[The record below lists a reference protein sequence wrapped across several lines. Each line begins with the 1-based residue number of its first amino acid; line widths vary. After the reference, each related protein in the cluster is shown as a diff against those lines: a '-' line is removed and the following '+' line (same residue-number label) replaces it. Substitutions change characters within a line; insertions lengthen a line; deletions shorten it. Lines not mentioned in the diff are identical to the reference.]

1 MKKSFKKLGF
11 VSLAASSVLL
21 GSMNATDLETYAALQ
36 KPSHVF
42 GNYAK
47 KDSGETHHTTTSTL
61 APKDSNPS
69 TPQQEQQQAKST
81 ATSDSQE
88 AKTLETTAN
97 TDQTTATTDK
107 AYTTST
113 DSSVKSV
120 AENVESDN
128 TTVQG
133 DEKTLEKAVDQVQ
146 ADATSKDF
154 NETTFTT
161 DQKAEQA
168 AEQNLQKAENKL
180 KTDEGALD
188 SALQQQQAKS
198 TATSDSQEA
207 KTLETT
213 ANTDQTTATTDKA
226 YTTSTDSSV
235 KSVAENVESDN
246 TTVQGDEKTLEKA
259 VDQVQADATSKD
271 FNETTFTTD
280 QKAEQAAEQNLQKA
294 ENKLKTDEGALDS
307 ALQQQQAKNTLIKDT
322 ATVKGFN
329 SVSVSAMDTTLSG
342 VKTMYQQ
349 TETISTLLS
358 GNSGLG
364 SVISNAQGLSSA
376 FSALESAQN
385 TLKGYLDSS
394 SATIG
399 QLTNGSNAV
408 VGALDQAIAQV
419 DTALADLAANVADTP
434 KTQAATLVTADNSTT
449 NSTTTDAINFLSAL
463 KNNLTAQKDAFMN
476 VHKNIQTAVAQA
488 QATYKPSVM
497 NTNNYGQM
505 YGVDAMAGYKWF
517 FGKTKRFGFRTY
529 GYYSYN
535 HANLSFVGSQLG
547 IMEGASQVNNF
558 TYGVG
563 FDALYN
569 FYESKEGYN
578 TAGLFMGFGLG
589 GDSFIV
595 QGESYL
601 KSQMNICNNTAGCSA
616 SMNTSYFQMPVEFGF
631 RSNFSKHSGIE
642 VGFKLPLF
650 TNQFYKERSVD
661 ESVDVFYKRNFS
673 IYFNYMINF

>member
-11 VSLAASSVLL
+11 VSLAASGVLL
-21 GSMNATDLETYAALQ
+21 GSMNATDLETYATLQ

-42 GNYAK
+42 GNYAEK
-47 KDSGETHHTTTSTL
+47 DKDSKLTS
-61 APKDSNPS
+61 DSP
-69 TPQQEQQQAKST
+69 TQQQAQTQAQNT
-81 ATSDSQE
+81 ATNDSQE
-88 AKTLETTAN
+88 ATTLENTAS
-97 TDQTTATTDK
+97 TDNTTATTDET
-107 AYTTST
+107 YTKST
-113 DSSVKSV
+113 DTTV
-120 AENVESDN
+120 AGAAQKVETDN
-128 TTVQG
+128 TAVQSA
-133 DEKTLEKAVDQVQ
+133 EQTLKTDVAKVQ
-146 ADATSKDF
+146 ADASAKDF
-154 NETTFTT
+154 DETTFQA
-161 DQKAEQA
+161 DQA
-168 AEQNLQKAENKL
+168 AEQTAETNLQKAENQLTK
-180 KTDEGALD
+180 D
-188 SALQQQQAKS
+188 QN
-198 TATSDSQEA
+198 
-207 KTLETT
+207 TLET
-213 ANTDQTTATTDKA
+213 ALKDQTPSTPTTPPTKEEPKHTASSGTPPAPESPPAKKDE
-226 YTTSTDSSV
+226 TSGTPSASGSSV
-235 KSVAENVESDN
+235 ASQL
-246 TTVQGDEKTLEKA
+246 T
-259 VDQVQADATSKD
+259 
-271 FNETTFTTD
+271 
-280 QKAEQAAEQNLQKA
+280 
-294 ENKLKTDEGALDS
+294 
-307 ALQQQQAKNTLIKDT
+307 KDT
-322 ATVKGFN
+322 TMVNNLK
-329 SVSVSAMDTTLSG
+329 SVSVSAMNTTLSG
-342 VKTMYQQ
+342 VETMSQQ
-349 TETISTLLS
+349 TATIGNLLNSSTDLS
-358 GNSGLG
+358 
-364 SVISNAQGLSSA
+364 SVIPNAQELNSA

-408 VGALDQAIAQV
+408 VGALDKAINQV
-419 DTALADLAANVADTP
+419 DMALADLSAADTQ
-434 KTQAATLVTADNSTT
+434 KTQAVTLATTGSSTT
-449 NSTTTDAINFLSAL
+449 NSTTTDAINFLNAL
-463 KNNLTAQKDAFMN
+463 KTNLMAQKDAFMN

-488 QATYKPSVM
+488 QATYTPSVI

-517 FGKTKRFGFRTY
+517 FGKTKRFGFRSY

-578 TAGLFMGFGLG
+578 TAGLFVGFGLG

-601 KSQMNICNNTAGCSA
+601 KSQMHICNNTAGCSA

-650 TNQFYKERSVD
+650 TNQFYKERGVD
-661 ESVDVFYKRNFS
+661 GSVDVFYKRNFS

>member
-11 VSLAASSVLL
+11 VSLAASGVLL
-21 GSMNATDLETYAALQ
+21 GGMNATDLETYAALQ

-47 KDSGETHHTTTSTL
+47 KDSSG
-61 APKDSNPS
+61 KDNQSASDSP
-69 TPQQEQQQAKST
+69 TQQQDQTQAQNT
-81 ATSDSQE
+81 AQSDSQE
-88 AKTLETTAN
+88 ATTLENTAA
-97 TDQTTATTDK
+97 TDNQTATTDET
-107 AYTTST
+107 YTKST
-113 DSSVKSV
+113 DTTV
-120 AENVESDN
+120 AGAAKQVETDN
-128 TTVQG
+128 TAAQN
-133 DEKTLEKAVDQVQ
+133 DEKTLKTDVAKVQ
-146 ADATSKDF
+146 ADASAKNFD
-154 NETTFTT
+154 ETTFTK
-161 DQKAEQA
+161 DQA
-168 AEQNLQKAENKL
+168 AEQTAETNLQKAEEQLTKDQN
-180 KTDEGALD
+180 
-188 SALQQQQAKS
+188 
-198 TATSDSQEA
+198 
-207 KTLETT
+207 TLET
-213 ANTDQTTATTDKA
+213 ALKDQTPSTPTTPPTKEEPKHTASSGGTPSSSGTPAPETPPTKKDETTGG
-226 YTTSTDSSV
+226 TSGSSV
-235 KSVAENVESDN
+235 ASQL
-246 TTVQGDEKTLEKA
+246 T
-259 VDQVQADATSKD
+259 
-271 FNETTFTTD
+271 
-280 QKAEQAAEQNLQKA
+280 
-294 ENKLKTDEGALDS
+294 
-307 ALQQQQAKNTLIKDT
+307 KDT
-322 ATVKGFN
+322 TMVNNFK
-329 SVSVSAMDTTLSG
+329 SVSVSGMNTTLSG
-342 VKTMYQQ
+342 VETMSQQ
-349 TETISTLLS
+349 TATISTLLS
-358 GNSGLG
+358 GNPNLG
-364 SVISNAQGLSSA
+364 SVIPNAQGLNSA

-408 VGALDQAIAQV
+408 VGALDKAINQV
-419 DTALADLAANVADTP
+419 DMALADLSAADTQ
-434 KTQAATLVTADNSTT
+434 KTQAVALAAASDSAT
-449 NSTTTDAINFLSAL
+449 TTTDAINFLNAL
-463 KNNLTAQKDAFMN
+463 KTNLMAQKDAFMS

-488 QATYKPSVM
+488 QATYTPSVI

-517 FGKTKRFGFRTY
+517 FGKTKRFGFRSY

-578 TAGLFMGFGLG
+578 TAGLFLGFGLG

-601 KSQMNICNNTAGCSA
+601 KSQMQICNNTAGCSA

-650 TNQFYKERSVD
+650 TNQFYKERGVD
-661 ESVDVFYKRNFS
+661 GSVDVFYKRNFS

>member
-11 VSLAASSVLL
+11 FSLATSSVLL

-36 KPSHVF
+36 KSSHVF
-42 GNYAK
+42 GNYAEK
-47 KDSGETHHTTTSTL
+47 DKDSKL
-61 APKDSNPS
+61 
-69 TPQQEQQQAKST
+69 
-81 ATSDSQE
+81 TSDSPTQQQPQTQAQNTASSDSKE
-88 AKTLETTAN
+88 ATTLENTAS
-97 TDQTTATTDK
+97 TDNTTATTDE

-113 DSSVKSV
+113 DTTV
-120 AENVESDN
+120 ADAAKQVETDN
-128 TTVQG
+128 TAVQN
-133 DEKTLEKAVDQVQ
+133 DEKTLKTDVAKVQ
-146 ADATSKDF
+146 ADASTKDF
-154 NETTFTT
+154 DETTFKA
-161 DQKAEQA
+161 DQQAEQT
-168 AEQNLQKAENKL
+168 AETNLQKAEEQLTN
-180 KTDEGALD
+180 DQNAL
-188 SALQQQQAKS
+188 
-198 TATSDSQEA
+198 
-207 KTLETT
+207 
-213 ANTDQTTATTDKA
+213 NTDLQDQTKTPTPPAKKDE
-226 YTTSTDSSV
+226 TSGTPSASGSSV
-235 KSVAENVESDN
+235 ASQL
-246 TTVQGDEKTLEKA
+246 T
-259 VDQVQADATSKD
+259 
-271 FNETTFTTD
+271 
-280 QKAEQAAEQNLQKA
+280 
-294 ENKLKTDEGALDS
+294 
-307 ALQQQQAKNTLIKDT
+307 KDT
-322 ATVKGFN
+322 TMVNNLK
-329 SVSVSAMDTTLSG
+329 SVSVSAMNTTLSG
-342 VKTMYQQ
+342 VTQLSQQ
-349 TETISTLLS
+349 TATISNLLS
-358 GNSGLG
+358 GSPNLG

-408 VGALDQAIAQV
+408 VGALNKAINQV
-419 DTALADLAANVADTP
+419 DMALADLATADTQ
-434 KTQAATLVTADNSTT
+434 KTQAVALAAASDSAT
-449 NSTTTDAINFLSAL
+449 TTTDAINFLNAL
-463 KNNLTAQKDAFMN
+463 KANLTAQKDAFMS

-488 QATYKPSVM
+488 QATYTPSVI

-517 FGKTKRFGFRTY
+517 FGKTKRFGFRSY

-578 TAGLFMGFGLG
+578 TAGLFVGFGLG

-601 KSQMNICNNTAGCSA
+601 KSQMQICNNTAGCSA

-642 VGFKLPLF
+642 VGLKLPLF
-650 TNQFYKERSVD
+650 TNQFYKERGVD

>member
-21 GSMNATDLETYAALQ
+21 VSMNATDLQTYAALQ

-42 GNYAK
+42 GNYAEK
-47 KDSGETHHTTTSTL
+47 DKGKEKDSKKEDNKSQLSTGPIQGGGKDSGFAQGSG
-61 APKDSNPS
+61 S
-69 TPQQEQQQAKST
+69 TPTPPAKKDE
-81 ATSDSQE
+81 TSGTPS
-88 AKTLETTAN
+88 A
-97 TDQTTATTDK
+97 
-107 AYTTST
+107 SG
-113 DSSVKSV
+113 SSV
-120 AENVESDN
+120 A
-128 TTVQG
+128 
-133 DEKTLEKAVDQVQ
+133 
-146 ADATSKDF
+146 
-154 NETTFTT
+154 
-161 DQKAEQA
+161 
-168 AEQNLQKAENKL
+168 
-180 KTDEGALD
+180 
-188 SALQQQQAKS
+188 
-198 TATSDSQEA
+198 SQL
-207 KTLETT
+207 T
-213 ANTDQTTATTDKA
+213 
-226 YTTSTDSSV
+226 
-235 KSVAENVESDN
+235 
-246 TTVQGDEKTLEKA
+246 
-259 VDQVQADATSKD
+259 
-271 FNETTFTTD
+271 
-280 QKAEQAAEQNLQKA
+280 
-294 ENKLKTDEGALDS
+294 
-307 ALQQQQAKNTLIKDT
+307 KDT
-322 ATVKGFN
+322 TMVNNLK
-329 SVSVSAMDTTLSG
+329 SVSVSAMNTTLSG
-342 VKTMYQQ
+342 VTQLSQQ
-349 TETISTLLS
+349 TATISNLLS
-358 GNSGLG
+358 GSPNLG
-364 SVISNAQGLSSA
+364 SVIPNAQGLSNA

-399 QLTNGSNAV
+399 QLINGSNAV
-408 VGALDQAIAQV
+408 VGALDKAINQV
-419 DTALADLAANVADTP
+419 DMALADLSAADTQ
-434 KTQAATLVTADNSTT
+434 KTQAVTLATTGSSTT

-463 KNNLTAQKDAFMN
+463 KNNLMAQKDAFMS

-488 QATYKPSVM
+488 QATYTPSVI

-517 FGKTKRFGFRTY
+517 FGKTKRFGFRSY

-578 TAGLFMGFGLG
+578 TAGLFLGFGLG

-601 KSQMNICNNTAGCSA
+601 KSQMQICNNTAGCSA

-650 TNQFYKERSVD
+650 TNQFYKERGVD
-661 ESVDVFYKRNFS
+661 GSVDVFYKRNFS

>member
-11 VSLAASSVLL
+11 VSLAASGVLL

-42 GNYAK
+42 GNYAEK
-47 KDSGETHHTTTSTL
+47 DKDSKSTS
-61 APKDSNPS
+61 DSP
-69 TPQQEQQQAKST
+69 TQQQAQT
-81 ATSDSQE
+81 QA
-88 AKTLETTAN
+88 
-97 TDQTTATTDK
+97 QTTASNGTPTPPTKKDDTSGSGSDK
-107 AYTTST
+107 DQHTASSGTPAPLTPPAKKDETSGT
-113 DSSVKSV
+113 PSTSGSSVASQLTK
-120 AENVESDN
+120 DT
-128 TTVQG
+128 TTV
-133 DEKTLEKAVDQVQ
+133 
-146 ADATSKDF
+146 
-154 NETTFTT
+154 N
-161 DQKAEQA
+161 
-168 AEQNLQKAENKL
+168 NLK
-180 KTDEGALD
+180 
-188 SALQQQQAKS
+188 
-198 TATSDSQEA
+198 
-207 KTLETT
+207 
-213 ANTDQTTATTDKA
+213 
-226 YTTSTDSSV
+226 
-235 KSVAENVESDN
+235 
-246 TTVQGDEKTLEKA
+246 
-259 VDQVQADATSKD
+259 
-271 FNETTFTTD
+271 
-280 QKAEQAAEQNLQKA
+280 
-294 ENKLKTDEGALDS
+294 
-307 ALQQQQAKNTLIKDT
+307 
-322 ATVKGFN
+322 
-329 SVSVSAMDTTLSG
+329 SVSVSGMNTTLSG
-342 VKTMYQQ
+342 VETMSQQ
-349 TETISTLLS
+349 TATISTLLS
-358 GNSGLG
+358 GNPNLG
-364 SVISNAQGLSSA
+364 SVIPNAQGLNSA

-408 VGALDQAIAQV
+408 VGALDKAINQV
-419 DTALADLAANVADTP
+419 DMALVDLATADTQ
-434 KTQAATLVTADNSTT
+434 KTQAVVLATASDSPT
-449 NSTTTDAINFLSAL
+449 TTTDAINFLNAL
-463 KNNLTAQKDAFMN
+463 KNNLMAQKDAFMN

-488 QATYKPSVM
+488 QATYTPSVI

-517 FGKTKRFGFRTY
+517 FGKTKRFGFRSY

-578 TAGLFMGFGLG
+578 TAGLFVGFGLG

-601 KSQMNICNNTAGCSA
+601 KSQMQICNNTAGCSA

-650 TNQFYKERSVD
+650 TNQFYKERGVD
-661 ESVDVFYKRNFS
+661 GSVDVFYKRNFS

>member
-11 VSLAASSVLL
+11 FSLATSSVLL

-42 GNYAK
+42 GNYAEKERGKEEGSK
-47 KDSGETHHTTTSTL
+47 KEVPTGFTNGSGKSNSGST
-61 APKDSNPS
+61 P
-69 TPQQEQQQAKST
+69 TPQQQAQNT
-81 ATSDSQE
+81 ASSDSKE
-88 AKTLETTAN
+88 ATTLENTAS
-97 TDQTTATTDK
+97 TDNTTATTDE

-113 DSSVKSV
+113 DTTV
-120 AENVESDN
+120 ADAAKQVETDN
-128 TTVQG
+128 TAVQN
-133 DEKTLEKAVDQVQ
+133 DEKTLKTDVAKVQ
-146 ADATSKDF
+146 ADASAKDF
-154 NETTFTT
+154 DETTFKADQATEQTAETT
-161 DQKAEQA
+161 LKNDENQLTKDQ
-168 AEQNLQKAENKL
+168 
-180 KTDEGALD
+180 
-188 SALQQQQAKS
+188 S
-198 TATSDSQEA
+198 
-207 KTLETT
+207 TLETVLK
-213 ANTDQTTATTDKA
+213 DQTPSTPSTPPAKEEPKHTASSGTPAPLTPPAKKDE
-226 YTTSTDSSV
+226 TSGTPSASGSSV
-235 KSVAENVESDN
+235 VSQL
-246 TTVQGDEKTLEKA
+246 T
-259 VDQVQADATSKD
+259 
-271 FNETTFTTD
+271 
-280 QKAEQAAEQNLQKA
+280 
-294 ENKLKTDEGALDS
+294 
-307 ALQQQQAKNTLIKDT
+307 KDT
-322 ATVKGFN
+322 TMVNNLK
-329 SVSVSAMDTTLSG
+329 SVSVSAMNTTLSG
-342 VKTMYQQ
+342 VETMSQQ
-349 TETISTLLS
+349 SATIGNLLNSSTDLS
-358 GNSGLG
+358 
-364 SVISNAQGLSSA
+364 SVIPNAQGLSSA

-408 VGALDQAIAQV
+408 VGALDKAINQV
-419 DTALADLAANVADTP
+419 DMALADLSATDTQ
-434 KTQAATLVTADNSTT
+434 KTQAVTLAATDNST
-449 NSTTTDAINFLSAL
+449 TTTDAINFLSAL
-463 KNNLTAQKDAFMN
+463 KNNLTAQKDAFMS

-488 QATYKPSVM
+488 QATYMPSVI

-517 FGKTKRFGFRTY
+517 FGKTKRFGFRSY

-578 TAGLFMGFGLG
+578 TAGLFVGFGLG

-601 KSQMNICNNTAGCSA
+601 KSQMQICNNTAGCSA

-650 TNQFYKERSVD
+650 TNQFYKERGVD
-661 ESVDVFYKRNFS
+661 GSVDVFYKRNFS

>member
-11 VSLAASSVLL
+11 FSLATSSVLS

-42 GNYAK
+42 GNYVEKEKNKSQDPTGSTNGSSKDSGSAQGSKDGSGTTHTTKNETLDSSTPPTKKDDTNSSGTTHTASSGTPDSSTPPAK
-47 KDSGETHHTTTSTL
+47 KDETSGTPSASGSSVASQLVKDTTTV
-61 APKDSNPS
+61 N
-69 TPQQEQQQAKST
+69 
-81 ATSDSQE
+81 
-88 AKTLETTAN
+88 
-97 TDQTTATTDK
+97 
-107 AYTTST
+107 
-113 DSSVKSV
+113 
-120 AENVESDN
+120 
-128 TTVQG
+128 
-133 DEKTLEKAVDQVQ
+133 
-146 ADATSKDF
+146 
-154 NETTFTT
+154 
-161 DQKAEQA
+161 
-168 AEQNLQKAENKL
+168 NLK
-180 KTDEGALD
+180 
-188 SALQQQQAKS
+188 
-198 TATSDSQEA
+198 
-207 KTLETT
+207 
-213 ANTDQTTATTDKA
+213 
-226 YTTSTDSSV
+226 
-235 KSVAENVESDN
+235 
-246 TTVQGDEKTLEKA
+246 
-259 VDQVQADATSKD
+259 
-271 FNETTFTTD
+271 
-280 QKAEQAAEQNLQKA
+280 
-294 ENKLKTDEGALDS
+294 
-307 ALQQQQAKNTLIKDT
+307 
-322 ATVKGFN
+322 
-329 SVSVSAMDTTLSG
+329 SVSVSGMNTTLSG
-342 VKTMYQQ
+342 VESMSQQ
-349 TETISTLLS
+349 STTIGTLL
-358 GNSGLG
+358 NSSADLS
-364 SVISNAQGLSSA
+364 SVIPNAQGISSA

-408 VGALDQAIAQV
+408 VGALDKAINQV
-419 DTALADLAANVADTP
+419 DMALSDLATADTQ
-434 KTQAATLVTADNSTT
+434 KTQAVTLATASDSST
-449 NSTTTDAINFLSAL
+449 TTTDAINFLSVL
-463 KNNLTAQKDAFMN
+463 KTNLTAQKDAFMN

-488 QATYKPSVM
+488 QATYTPSVV

-517 FGKTKRFGFRTY
+517 FGKTKRFGFRSY

-578 TAGLFMGFGLG
+578 TAGLFLGFGLG

-601 KSQMNICNNTAGCSA
+601 KSQMQICNNTAGCSA

-650 TNQFYKERSVD
+650 TNQFYKERGVD
-661 ESVDVFYKRNFS
+661 GSVDVFYKRNFS

>member
-11 VSLAASSVLL
+11 VSLVTSIVLL

-47 KDSGETHHTTTSTL
+47 KD
-61 APKDSNPS
+61 KDSKLTSDSP
-69 TPQQEQQQAKST
+69 TQQQAQTQAQNT
-81 ATSDSQE
+81 ASSDSKE
-88 AKTLETTAN
+88 ATTLENTAS
-97 TDQTTATTDK
+97 TDNTTATTDE
-107 AYTTST
+107 AYTTSADT
-113 DSSVKSV
+113 TV
-120 AENVESDN
+120 ADAAKQVETDN
-128 TTVQG
+128 TAVQN
-133 DEKTLEKAVDQVQ
+133 DEKTLKTDVAKVQ
-146 ADATSKDF
+146 ADASTKDF
-154 NETTFTT
+154 DETTFKA
-161 DQKAEQA
+161 DQQAEQT
-168 AEQNLQKAENKL
+168 AETNLQKAEEQLTN
-180 KTDEGALD
+180 DQNAL
-188 SALQQQQAKS
+188 
-198 TATSDSQEA
+198 
-207 KTLETT
+207 
-213 ANTDQTTATTDKA
+213 NTDLQDQTKTPTPPAKKDETSGSGDKNQHTASSGGTPAPLTPPAKKDE
-226 YTTSTDSSV
+226 TSGTPSASGSSV
-235 KSVAENVESDN
+235 ASQL
-246 TTVQGDEKTLEKA
+246 T
-259 VDQVQADATSKD
+259 
-271 FNETTFTTD
+271 
-280 QKAEQAAEQNLQKA
+280 
-294 ENKLKTDEGALDS
+294 
-307 ALQQQQAKNTLIKDT
+307 KDT
-322 ATVKGFN
+322 TMVNNLK
-329 SVSVSAMDTTLSG
+329 SVSVSAMNTTLSG
-342 VKTMYQQ
+342 VTQLSQQ
-349 TETISTLLS
+349 TATISNLLS
-358 GNSGLG
+358 GNPSLG
-364 SVISNAQGLSSA
+364 SVIPNAQGLNST

-408 VGALDQAIAQV
+408 VGALDKAINQV
-419 DTALADLAANVADTP
+419 DMALADLSATDTQ
-434 KTQAATLVTADNSTT
+434 KTQAVTLATASDSPTT
-449 NSTTTDAINFLSAL
+449 MTDAINFLSAL
-463 KNNLTAQKDAFMN
+463 KNNLMAQKDAFMS

-488 QATYKPSVM
+488 QATYTPSVI

-517 FGKTKRFGFRTY
+517 FGKTKRFGFRSY

-547 IMEGASQVNNF
+547 IMEGASQVNDF

-578 TAGLFMGFGLG
+578 TAGLFVGFGLG

-601 KSQMNICNNTAGCSA
+601 KSQMHICNNTAGCSA

-642 VGFKLPLF
+642 VGLKLPLF
-650 TNQFYKERSVD
+650 TNQFYKERGVD
-661 ESVDVFYKRNFS
+661 GSVDVFYKRNFS

>member
-11 VSLAASSVLL
+11 VSLAASGVLL

-42 GNYAK
+42 GNYAEK
-47 KDSGETHHTTTSTL
+47 DKGKEKDSKKEDNKSQLSTGPIQGGGKDSGFAQGSG
-61 APKDSNPS
+61 S
-69 TPQQEQQQAKST
+69 TPTPPAKKDE
-81 ATSDSQE
+81 TSGG
-88 AKTLETTAN
+88 
-97 TDQTTATTDK
+97 
-107 AYTTST
+107 TSG
-113 DSSVKSV
+113 SSV
-120 AENVESDN
+120 A
-128 TTVQG
+128 
-133 DEKTLEKAVDQVQ
+133 
-146 ADATSKDF
+146 
-154 NETTFTT
+154 
-161 DQKAEQA
+161 
-168 AEQNLQKAENKL
+168 
-180 KTDEGALD
+180 
-188 SALQQQQAKS
+188 
-198 TATSDSQEA
+198 SQL
-207 KTLETT
+207 T
-213 ANTDQTTATTDKA
+213 
-226 YTTSTDSSV
+226 
-235 KSVAENVESDN
+235 
-246 TTVQGDEKTLEKA
+246 
-259 VDQVQADATSKD
+259 
-271 FNETTFTTD
+271 
-280 QKAEQAAEQNLQKA
+280 
-294 ENKLKTDEGALDS
+294 
-307 ALQQQQAKNTLIKDT
+307 KDT
-322 ATVKGFN
+322 TMVNNFK
-329 SVSVSAMDTTLSG
+329 SVSVSGMNTTLSG
-342 VKTMYQQ
+342 VETMSKQ
-349 TETISTLLS
+349 TATISNLLS
-358 GNSGLG
+358 GNPNLS
-364 SVISNAQGLSSA
+364 SVIPNAQGLSSA

-408 VGALDQAIAQV
+408 VGALDKAINQV
-419 DTALADLAANVADTP
+419 DMALADLSAADTQ
-434 KTQAATLVTADNSTT
+434 KTQAVTLATTGSSTT
-449 NSTTTDAINFLSAL
+449 NSTTTDAINFLNAL
-463 KNNLTAQKDAFMN
+463 KNNLMAQKDAFMN

-488 QATYKPSVM
+488 QATYTPSVV

-517 FGKTKRFGFRTY
+517 FGKTKRFGFRSY

-578 TAGLFMGFGLG
+578 TAGLFVGFGLG

-601 KSQMNICNNTAGCSA
+601 KSQMRICNNTAGCSA

-650 TNQFYKERSVD
+650 TNQFYKERGVD
-661 ESVDVFYKRNFS
+661 GSVDVFYKRNFS

>member
-11 VSLAASSVLL
+11 VSLATSSVLL

-42 GNYAK
+42 GNYAEK
-47 KDSGETHHTTTSTL
+47 DKDSKLTS
-61 APKDSNPS
+61 DSP
-69 TPQQEQQQAKST
+69 TQQQAQTQAQNT
-81 ATSDSQE
+81 ASSDSQE
-88 AKTLETTAN
+88 ATTLEN
-97 TDQTTATTDK
+97 TATTDNTTASTDE
-107 AYTTST
+107 AYT
-113 DSSVKSV
+113 KSADTTV
-120 AENVESDN
+120 AGASQKVETDN
-128 TTVQG
+128 TTVQN
-133 DEKTLEKAVDQVQ
+133 DEKTLKTDVAKVQ
-146 ADATSKDF
+146 ADASAKDF
-154 NETTFTT
+154 DETTFKA
-161 DQKAEQA
+161 DQATEQTAET
-168 AEQNLQKAENKL
+168 NLQKAENQLTK
-180 KTDEGALD
+180 DQ
-188 SALQQQQAKS
+188 S
-198 TATSDSQEA
+198 
-207 KTLETT
+207 TLETVLK
-213 ANTDQTTATTDKA
+213 DQTPSTPSTPPAKKDETSGSGDKNQHTASSGTSSSTTPPAKKDE
-226 YTTSTDSSV
+226 TSGGTSGNT
-235 KSVAENVESDN
+235 VASQL
-246 TTVQGDEKTLEKA
+246 T
-259 VDQVQADATSKD
+259 
-271 FNETTFTTD
+271 
-280 QKAEQAAEQNLQKA
+280 
-294 ENKLKTDEGALDS
+294 
-307 ALQQQQAKNTLIKDT
+307 KDT
-322 ATVKGFN
+322 TMVNNFK
-329 SVSVSAMDTTLSG
+329 SVSVSGMNTTLSG
-342 VKTMYQQ
+342 VEIMSKQ
-349 TETISTLLS
+349 TATISALLS
-358 GNSGLG
+358 GNPNLG

-376 FSALESAQN
+376 FSVLESAQN
-385 TLKGYLDSS
+385 TLKGYLNSS

-408 VGALDQAIAQV
+408 VGALDKAINQV
-419 DTALADLAANVADTP
+419 DMALADLSATDTQ
-434 KTQAATLVTADNSTT
+434 KTQAVTLATTGSSTT

-463 KNNLTAQKDAFMN
+463 KTNLMAQKDAFMN

-488 QATYKPSVM
+488 QATYTPSVI

-517 FGKTKRFGFRTY
+517 FGKTKRFGFRSY

-578 TAGLFMGFGLG
+578 TAGLFVGFGLG

-601 KSQMNICNNTAGCSA
+601 KSQMHICNNTAGCSA

-650 TNQFYKERSVD
+650 TNQFYKERGVD
-661 ESVDVFYKRNFS
+661 GSVDVFYKRNFS

>member
-11 VSLAASSVLL
+11 FSLATSSVLL

-42 GNYAK
+42 SNYAEK
-47 KDSGETHHTTTSTL
+47 DKDSKLTS
-61 APKDSNPS
+61 DSP
-69 TPQQEQQQAKST
+69 TQQQAQKAAQNT
-81 ATSDSQE
+81 AQSDSKE
-88 AKTLETTAN
+88 ATTLENTAS
-97 TDQTTATTDK
+97 TDNITATTDE
-107 AYTTST
+107 AYTTNT
-113 DSSVKSV
+113 DTTV
-120 AENVESDN
+120 ADAAKQVETDN
-128 TTVQG
+128 TAVQN
-133 DEKTLEKAVDQVQ
+133 DEKTLKTDVAKVQ
-146 ADATSKDF
+146 ADASTKDF
-154 NETTFTT
+154 DETTFKA
-161 DQKAEQA
+161 DQQAEQT
-168 AEQNLQKAENKL
+168 AETNLQKAEEQLTNDQNAL
-180 KTDEGALD
+180 NTDLQDQTKTPTPPAKKDETSGSGDKDQHTASGTGGTPSSTSGSGSD
-188 SALQQQQAKS
+188 KHTASGGTPAPETPPAKK
-198 TATSDSQEA
+198 D
-207 KTLETT
+207 ETT
-213 ANTDQTTATTDKA
+213 GTPSA
-226 YTTSTDSSV
+226 SGSSV
-235 KSVAENVESDN
+235 ASQL
-246 TTVQGDEKTLEKA
+246 T
-259 VDQVQADATSKD
+259 
-271 FNETTFTTD
+271 
-280 QKAEQAAEQNLQKA
+280 
-294 ENKLKTDEGALDS
+294 
-307 ALQQQQAKNTLIKDT
+307 KDT
-322 ATVKGFN
+322 TMVNNLK
-329 SVSVSAMDTTLSG
+329 SVSVSGMNTTLSG
-342 VKTMYQQ
+342 VETMSKQ
-349 TETISTLLS
+349 TATISNLLS
-358 GNSGLG
+358 GNPNLG
-364 SVISNAQGLSSA
+364 SVISNAQGLNSA

-385 TLKGYLDSS
+385 TLKGYLNSS

-408 VGALDQAIAQV
+408 VGALDKAINQV
-419 DTALADLAANVADTP
+419 DMALADLSAADTQ
-434 KTQAATLVTADNSTT
+434 KTQAVTLATTGSSTT
-449 NSTTTDAINFLSAL
+449 NSTTTDAINFLNAL
-463 KNNLTAQKDAFMN
+463 KSNLMAQKDAFMN

-488 QATYKPSVM
+488 QATYTPSVI

-517 FGKTKRFGFRTY
+517 FGKTKRFGFRSY

-578 TAGLFMGFGLG
+578 TAGLFLGFGLG

-601 KSQMNICNNTAGCSA
+601 KSQMQICNDTAGCSA

-650 TNQFYKERSVD
+650 TNQFYKERGVD
-661 ESVDVFYKRNFS
+661 GSVDVFYKRNFS

>member
-11 VSLAASSVLL
+11 VSLATSSVLL
-21 GSMNATDLETYAALQ
+21 GSMNATDLQTYAALQ

-42 GNYAK
+42 GNYAEK
-47 KDSGETHHTTTSTL
+47 TEKEGSKGKGKEGDQTS
-61 APKDSNPS
+61 
-69 TPQQEQQQAKST
+69 QQQQAQNT
-81 ATSDSQE
+81 ATNDSTQ
-88 AKTLETTAN
+88 AQSLEN
-97 TDQTTATTDK
+97 TATTDSTTAK
-107 AYTTST
+107 TDEAYTTST
-113 DSSVKSV
+113 DTTVSKA
-120 AENVESDN
+120 AEQVETDN
-128 TTVQG
+128 TAVQQ
-133 DEKTLEKAVDQVQ
+133 DEKALEKAVDQVQ
-146 ADATSKDF
+146 ADASAKDF
-154 NETTFTT
+154 DEKTFTADQQAEQTAESNLKTAEGKLNT
-161 DQKAEQA
+161 DQQ
-168 AEQNLQKAENKL
+168 
-180 KTDEGALD
+180 
-188 SALQQQQAKS
+188 
-198 TATSDSQEA
+198 
-207 KTLETT
+207 TLETDLQDQKKTPTPSTPPTKEEPKKT
-213 ANTDQTTATTDKA
+213 ASSEPTPSTPPTKKDDSGSGSGTSGTQHTASSGGTPDSTTPPTKEEPKKTASSEPTPSTPPTKKDDSGSGSGTSGTQHTASSGGTPDSTTPPTK
-226 YTTSTDSSV
+226 TEPSSSGN
-235 KSVAENVESDN
+235 SVASQLVKDT
-246 TTVQGDEKTLEKA
+246 TTVN
-259 VDQVQADATSKD
+259 S
-271 FNETTFTTD
+271 
-280 QKAEQAAEQNLQKA
+280 
-294 ENKLKTDEGALDS
+294 LK
-307 ALQQQQAKNTLIKDT
+307 
-322 ATVKGFN
+322 
-329 SVSVSAMDTTLSG
+329 SVSVSNMNTTLSG
-342 VKTMYQQ
+342 VETMSQQ
-349 TETISTLLS
+349 SATINTLL
-358 GNSGLG
+358 NSSTDLS
-364 SVISNAQGLSSA
+364 SVIPNAQGLSSA

-408 VGALDQAIAQV
+408 VGALDKAISQV
-419 DTALADLAANVADTP
+419 DTALADLVTTDAQ
-434 KTQAATLVTADNSTT
+434 KTQAVTLATTGSNTS
-449 NSTTTDAINFLSAL
+449 STTTDAINFLSAL
-463 KNNLTAQKDAFMN
+463 KSNLMAQKDAFMN

-488 QATYKPSVM
+488 QATYTPSVI

-535 HANLSFVGSQLG
+535 HANLSFVGSKLG

-578 TAGLFMGFGLG
+578 TAGLFLGFGLG

-601 KSQMNICNNTAGCSA
+601 KSQMQICNNTAGCSA

-650 TNQFYKERSVD
+650 TNQFYKERGVD
-661 ESVDVFYKRNFS
+661 GSVDVFYKRNFS

>member
-11 VSLAASSVLL
+11 VSLATSSVLL
-21 GSMNATDLETYAALQ
+21 GSMNATNLETYAALQ

-47 KDSGETHHTTTSTL
+47 KSNKGSELSSDSLT
-61 APKDSNPS
+61 
-69 TPQQEQQQAKST
+69 QQQDQKAAQST
-81 ATSDSQE
+81 AQSDSQE
-88 AKTLETTAN
+88 ATTLENTA
-97 TDQTTATTDK
+97 
-107 AYTTST
+107 ST
-113 DSSVKSV
+113 
-120 AENVESDN
+120 DN
-128 TTVQG
+128 TTASTDETYIKSADATVAGAAKQVETDNTAVQN
-133 DEKTLEKAVDQVQ
+133 DEKTLEADVTKVEKDAKA
-146 ADATSKDF
+146 KDF
-154 NETTFTT
+154 DETTFKA
-161 DQKAEQA
+161 DQQAEQT
-168 AEQNLQKAENKL
+168 AETNLQKAENQL
-180 KTDEGALD
+180 TNDQ
-188 SALQQQQAKS
+188 S
-198 TATSDSQEA
+198 
-207 KTLETT
+207 TLET
-213 ANTDQTTATTDKA
+213 ALKDQTPSTPPTPPAKKDETSGGTGGDKHTASSGSPTPSTPQ
-226 YTTSTDSSV
+226 TPTPSTSGG
-235 KSVAENVESDN
+235 N
-246 TTVQGDEKTLEKA
+246 TI
-259 VDQVQADATSKD
+259 TSQL
-271 FNETTFTTD
+271 T
-280 QKAEQAAEQNLQKA
+280 
-294 ENKLKTDEGALDS
+294 
-307 ALQQQQAKNTLIKDT
+307 KDT
-322 ATVKGFN
+322 TMVNNLK
-329 SVSVSAMDTTLSG
+329 SVSVSTMNTTLSG
-342 VKTMYQQ
+342 VTQLSQQ
-349 TETISTLLS
+349 TATISNLLS
-358 GNSGLG
+358 GSPSLG
-364 SVISNAQGLSSA
+364 GVISNAQGLSSA

-408 VGALDQAIAQV
+408 VGALDKAINQV
-419 DTALADLAANVADTP
+419 DMALADLATADTQ
-434 KTQAATLVTADNSTT
+434 KTQAVALVAASDSAT
-449 NSTTTDAINFLSAL
+449 TTTDAINFLNAL
-463 KNNLTAQKDAFMN
+463 KTNLTAQKDAFMS

-488 QATYKPSVM
+488 QATYTPSVI

-517 FGKTKRFGFRTY
+517 FGKTKRFGFRSY

-578 TAGLFMGFGLG
+578 TAGLFLGFGLG

-601 KSQMNICNNTAGCSA
+601 KSQMRICNNTAGCSA

-642 VGFKLPLF
+642 VDLKLPLF
-650 TNQFYKERSVD
+650 ANQFYKERGVD
-661 ESVDVFYKRNFS
+661 GSVDVFYKRNFS

>member
-11 VSLAASSVLL
+11 FSLATSSVLL

-36 KPSHVF
+36 KSSHVF
-42 GNYAK
+42 GNYAEK
-47 KDSGETHHTTTSTL
+47 DKDSKLTS
-61 APKDSNPS
+61 DSP
-69 TPQQEQQQAKST
+69 TQQQAQTQAQNT
-81 ATSDSQE
+81 ASSDSKE
-88 AKTLETTAN
+88 ATTLEN
-97 TDQTTATTDK
+97 TATTDSQT
-107 AYTTST
+107 ATTDETYTTST
-113 DSSVKSV
+113 DTTV
-120 AENVESDN
+120 AGAAKQVETDN
-128 TTVQG
+128 TAVQN
-133 DEKTLEKAVDQVQ
+133 DEKTLKTDVAKVQ
-146 ADATSKDF
+146 ADASTKDF
-154 NETTFTT
+154 DETTFKA
-161 DQKAEQA
+161 DQQAEQTA
-168 AEQNLQKAENKL
+168 ATDLQKAE
-180 KTDEGALD
+180 KTFDTD
-188 SALQQQQAKS
+188 QS
-198 TATSDSQEA
+198 T
-207 KTLETT
+207 L
-213 ANTDQTTATTDKA
+213 NTDLQDQTKTPTPPAKKDE
-226 YTTSTDSSV
+226 TSGTPSASGSSV
-235 KSVAENVESDN
+235 ASQL
-246 TTVQGDEKTLEKA
+246 T
-259 VDQVQADATSKD
+259 
-271 FNETTFTTD
+271 
-280 QKAEQAAEQNLQKA
+280 
-294 ENKLKTDEGALDS
+294 
-307 ALQQQQAKNTLIKDT
+307 KDT
-322 ATVKGFN
+322 TMVNNLK
-329 SVSVSAMDTTLSG
+329 SVSVSGMNTTLSG
-342 VKTMYQQ
+342 VETMSKQ
-349 TETISTLLS
+349 TATISTLLS
-358 GNSGLG
+358 GNPSLG
-364 SVISNAQGLSSA
+364 SVIPNAQGLNSA

-408 VGALDQAIAQV
+408 VGALDKAINQV
-419 DTALADLAANVADTP
+419 DMALADLSAADTQ
-434 KTQAATLVTADNSTT
+434 KTQAVALATASDSST
-449 NSTTTDAINFLSAL
+449 TTTDAINFLNAL
-463 KNNLTAQKDAFMN
+463 KTNLMAQKDAFMN

-488 QATYKPSVM
+488 QATYTPSVV

-517 FGKTKRFGFRTY
+517 FGKTKRFGFRSY

-578 TAGLFMGFGLG
+578 TAGLFLGFGLG

-601 KSQMNICNNTAGCSA
+601 KSQMHICNNTAGCSA

-650 TNQFYKERSVD
+650 TNQFYKERGVD
-661 ESVDVFYKRNFS
+661 GSVDVFYKRNFS

>member
-11 VSLAASSVLL
+11 FSLAASSVLL

-42 GNYAK
+42 GNYAE
-47 KDSGETHHTTTSTL
+47 KDSGNSGTTHTT
-61 APKDSNPS
+61 KNE
-69 TPQQEQQQAKST
+69 TP
-81 ATSDSQE
+81 
-88 AKTLETTAN
+88 
-97 TDQTTATTDK
+97 
-107 AYTTST
+107 
-113 DSSVKSV
+113 DSSAPPTKKDETSGSGDKNQHTVSSGTPSPSGSGVASQLVK
-120 AENVESDN
+120 DT
-128 TTVQG
+128 TTV
-133 DEKTLEKAVDQVQ
+133 
-146 ADATSKDF
+146 
-154 NETTFTT
+154 N
-161 DQKAEQA
+161 
-168 AEQNLQKAENKL
+168 NLK
-180 KTDEGALD
+180 
-188 SALQQQQAKS
+188 
-198 TATSDSQEA
+198 
-207 KTLETT
+207 
-213 ANTDQTTATTDKA
+213 
-226 YTTSTDSSV
+226 
-235 KSVAENVESDN
+235 
-246 TTVQGDEKTLEKA
+246 
-259 VDQVQADATSKD
+259 
-271 FNETTFTTD
+271 
-280 QKAEQAAEQNLQKA
+280 
-294 ENKLKTDEGALDS
+294 
-307 ALQQQQAKNTLIKDT
+307 
-322 ATVKGFN
+322 
-329 SVSVSAMDTTLSG
+329 SVSVSGMNTTLSG
-342 VKTMYQQ
+342 VESMSQQ
-349 TETISTLLS
+349 SATIGTLL
-358 GNSGLG
+358 NSSADLS
-364 SVISNAQGLSSA
+364 SVIPNAQGLSST

-408 VGALDQAIAQV
+408 VGALDKAINQV
-419 DTALADLAANVADTP
+419 DMALADLNATDTQ
-434 KTQAATLVTADNSTT
+434 KTQAVTLAATGNST
-449 NSTTTDAINFLSAL
+449 TTTDAINFLSAL

-488 QATYKPSVM
+488 QATYTPSVV

-517 FGKTKRFGFRTY
+517 FGKTKRFGFRSY

-578 TAGLFMGFGLG
+578 TAGLFLGFGLG

-601 KSQMNICNNTAGCSA
+601 KSQMHICNNTAGCSA

-650 TNQFYKERSVD
+650 TNQFYKERGVD
-661 ESVDVFYKRNFS
+661 GSVDVFYKRNFS

>member
-11 VSLAASSVLL
+11 VSLAASGVLL

-42 GNYAK
+42 GNYAEK
-47 KDSGETHHTTTSTL
+47 DKDSKLTS
-61 APKDSNPS
+61 DSP
-69 TPQQEQQQAKST
+69 TQQQAQTQAQNT
-81 ATSDSQE
+81 ASSDSKE
-88 AKTLETTAN
+88 ATTLENTAS
-97 TDQTTATTDK
+97 TDNTTATTDE

-113 DSSVKSV
+113 DTTV
-120 AENVESDN
+120 ADAAKQVETDN
-128 TTVQG
+128 TAVQN
-133 DEKTLEKAVDQVQ
+133 DEKTLKTDVAKVQ
-146 ADATSKDF
+146 ADASAKDF
-154 NETTFTT
+154 DETTFKA
-161 DQKAEQA
+161 DQQAEQTA
-168 AEQNLQKAENKL
+168 ATDLQKAE
-180 KTDEGALD
+180 KTFDTDQSTLNTDLQDQTKTSTPPAKKDETSGSGD
-188 SALQQQQAKS
+188 KNQH
-198 TATSDSQEA
+198 TASSGGTPSSSGTPAPETPPTKKD
-207 KTLETT
+207 ETT
-213 ANTDQTTATTDKA
+213 GTPSA
-226 YTTSTDSSV
+226 SGSSV
-235 KSVAENVESDN
+235 ASQL
-246 TTVQGDEKTLEKA
+246 T
-259 VDQVQADATSKD
+259 
-271 FNETTFTTD
+271 
-280 QKAEQAAEQNLQKA
+280 
-294 ENKLKTDEGALDS
+294 
-307 ALQQQQAKNTLIKDT
+307 KDT
-322 ATVKGFN
+322 TMVNNLK
-329 SVSVSAMDTTLSG
+329 SVSVSGMNTTLSG
-342 VKTMYQQ
+342 VKTMSQQ
-349 TETISTLLS
+349 SATIGNLLNSSTDLS
-358 GNSGLG
+358 
-364 SVISNAQGLSSA
+364 SVIPNAQGLSSA

-385 TLKGYLDSS
+385 TLKGYLNSS

-408 VGALDQAIAQV
+408 VGALDKAINQV
-419 DTALADLAANVADTP
+419 DMALADLATTDAQ
-434 KTQAATLVTADNSTT
+434 KTQAVTLAAASDSST
-449 NSTTTDAINFLSAL
+449 TTTDAINFLNAL
-463 KNNLTAQKDAFMN
+463 KNNLMAQKDAFMN

-488 QATYKPSVM
+488 QATYTPSVI

-517 FGKTKRFGFRTY
+517 FGKTKRFGFRSY

-578 TAGLFMGFGLG
+578 TAGLFLGFGLG

-601 KSQMNICNNTAGCSA
+601 KSQMHICNNTAGCSA

-650 TNQFYKERSVD
+650 TNQFYKERGVD
-661 ESVDVFYKRNFS
+661 GSVDVFYKRNFS

>member
-42 GNYAK
+42 GNYAE
-47 KDSGETHHTTTSTL
+47 KDSGGKDNQSTS
-61 APKDSNPS
+61 DSP
-69 TPQQEQQQAKST
+69 TQQQAQTQAQNT
-81 ATSDSQE
+81 ASSGTPAPPTKKDDISSSGDKHTASSGTPAPETPPAKKDETSGTPS
-88 AKTLETTAN
+88 A
-97 TDQTTATTDK
+97 
-107 AYTTST
+107 SG
-113 DSSVKSV
+113 SSV
-120 AENVESDN
+120 A
-128 TTVQG
+128 
-133 DEKTLEKAVDQVQ
+133 
-146 ADATSKDF
+146 
-154 NETTFTT
+154 
-161 DQKAEQA
+161 
-168 AEQNLQKAENKL
+168 
-180 KTDEGALD
+180 
-188 SALQQQQAKS
+188 
-198 TATSDSQEA
+198 SQL
-207 KTLETT
+207 T
-213 ANTDQTTATTDKA
+213 
-226 YTTSTDSSV
+226 
-235 KSVAENVESDN
+235 
-246 TTVQGDEKTLEKA
+246 
-259 VDQVQADATSKD
+259 
-271 FNETTFTTD
+271 
-280 QKAEQAAEQNLQKA
+280 
-294 ENKLKTDEGALDS
+294 
-307 ALQQQQAKNTLIKDT
+307 KDT
-322 ATVKGFN
+322 TMVNSLK
-329 SVSVSAMDTTLSG
+329 SVSVSGMNTTLSG
-342 VKTMYQQ
+342 VETMSQQ
-349 TETISTLLS
+349 TATISALLS
-358 GNSGLG
+358 GNPNLG

-385 TLKGYLDSS
+385 TLKGYLNSS

-399 QLTNGSNAV
+399 QLINGSNAV
-408 VGALDQAIAQV
+408 VGTLDKAINQV
-419 DTALADLAANVADTP
+419 DMALSDLATADTQ
-434 KTQAATLVTADNSTT
+434 KTQAVTLATAGDSPT
-449 NSTTTDAINFLSAL
+449 TTTDAINFLNAL
-463 KNNLTAQKDAFMN
+463 KTNLMAQKDAFMN

-488 QATYKPSVM
+488 QATYTPSVI

-517 FGKTKRFGFRTY
+517 FGKTKRFGFRSY

-578 TAGLFMGFGLG
+578 TAGLFLGFGLG

-601 KSQMNICNNTAGCSA
+601 KSQMHICNNTAGCSA

-650 TNQFYKERSVD
+650 TNQFYKERGVD
-661 ESVDVFYKRNFS
+661 GSVDVFYKRNFS

>member
-42 GNYAK
+42 SNYAK
-47 KDSGETHHTTTSTL
+47 K
-61 APKDSNPS
+61 SNKGSELSSDLPM
-69 TPQQEQQQAKST
+69 QQQAQST
-81 ATSDSQE
+81 AQSDSQE
-88 AKTLETTAN
+88 VATLENTA
-97 TDQTTATTDK
+97 TADSQTATTDET
-107 AYTTST
+107 YT
-113 DSSVKSV
+113 KS
-120 AENVESDN
+120 
-128 TTVQG
+128 
-133 DEKTLEKAVDQVQ
+133 
-146 ADATSKDF
+146 ADATVAKAAQSVETDNTAVQSADTALQNAVAQVKKDADAKDF
-154 NETTFTT
+154 DETTFTN
-161 DQKAEQA
+161 DQA
-168 AEQNLQKAENKL
+168 AEQTAETNLQKSENQL
-180 KTDEGALD
+180 TNDQ
-188 SALQQQQAKS
+188 SALETALQEQTKTPTPS
-198 TATSDSQEA
+198 TPPTKETPPATSGGTGGEHH
-207 KTLETT
+207 T
-213 ANTDQTTATTDKA
+213 A
-226 YTTSTDSSV
+226 SSGSPPDSSTPPTPTP
-235 KSVAENVESDN
+235 STSGGN
-246 TTVQGDEKTLEKA
+246 TI
-259 VDQVQADATSKD
+259 TSQL
-271 FNETTFTTD
+271 T
-280 QKAEQAAEQNLQKA
+280 
-294 ENKLKTDEGALDS
+294 
-307 ALQQQQAKNTLIKDT
+307 KDT
-322 ATVKGFN
+322 TMVNNLK
-329 SVSVSAMDTTLSG
+329 SVSVSAMNTTLSG
-342 VKTMYQQ
+342 VTQLSQQ
-349 TETISTLLS
+349 TATISTLLS
-358 GNSGLG
+358 GNPSLG

-376 FSALESAQN
+376 FNALESAQN

-408 VGALDQAIAQV
+408 VGALDKAINQV
-419 DTALADLAANVADTP
+419 DMALADLATADTQ
-434 KTQAATLVTADNSTT
+434 KTQAVALVAASDSAT
-449 NSTTTDAINFLSAL
+449 TTTDAINFLSAL
-463 KNNLTAQKDAFMN
+463 KTNLMAQKDAFMS

-488 QATYKPSVM
+488 QATYTPSVI

-517 FGKTKRFGFRTY
+517 FGKKKRFGFRSY

-578 TAGLFMGFGLG
+578 TAGLFLGFGLG

-601 KSQMNICNNTAGCSA
+601 KSQMRICNHTAGCSA

-642 VGFKLPLF
+642 VGLKLPLF
-650 TNQFYKERSVD
+650 TNQFYKERGVD
-661 ESVDVFYKRNFS
+661 GSVDVFYKRNFS

>member
-21 GSMNATDLETYAALQ
+21 VSMNATDLETYAALQ
-36 KPSHVF
+36 KSSHVF
-42 GNYAK
+42 GNYAEK
-47 KDSGETHHTTTSTL
+47 DKDSKLTS
-61 APKDSNPS
+61 DSP
-69 TPQQEQQQAKST
+69 TQQQAQTQAQNT
-81 ATSDSQE
+81 ASSDSKE
-88 AKTLETTAN
+88 ATTLENTAS
-97 TDQTTATTDK
+97 TDNTTATTDE

-113 DSSVKSV
+113 DTTV
-120 AENVESDN
+120 ADAAKQVETDN
-128 TTVQG
+128 TAVQNA
-133 DEKTLEKAVDQVQ
+133 ETALQKAVTKVEN
-146 ADATSKDF
+146 DAKATNFD
-154 NETTFTT
+154 ETTFQA
-161 DQKAEQA
+161 DQQAEQT
-168 AEQNLQKAENKL
+168 AETNLQKAENQL
-180 KTDEGALD
+180 TNDQ
-188 SALQQQQAKS
+188 S
-198 TATSDSQEA
+198 
-207 KTLETT
+207 TLET
-213 ANTDQTTATTDKA
+213 ALKDQTP
-226 YTTSTDSSV
+226 STPP
-235 KSVAENVESDN
+235 
-246 TTVQGDEKTLEKA
+246 
-259 VDQVQADATSKD
+259 ATSGGTGGDKHTASSGAPAP
-271 FNETTFTTD
+271 ETPPTPTPSTS
-280 QKAEQAAEQNLQKA
+280 
-294 ENKLKTDEGALDS
+294 GG
-307 ALQQQQAKNTLIKDT
+307 NTITSQLTKDT
-322 ATVKGFN
+322 TMVNNLK
-329 SVSVSAMDTTLSG
+329 SVSVSAMNTTLSG
-342 VKTMYQQ
+342 VTQLSQQ
-349 TETISTLLS
+349 TAAISNLLS
-358 GNSGLG
+358 GNPNLG

-376 FSALESAQN
+376 FSTLESAQN

-408 VGALDQAIAQV
+408 VGALDKAINQV
-419 DTALADLAANVADTP
+419 DMALAGLATADAQ
-434 KTQAATLVTADNSTT
+434 KTQAVTLATTGS
-449 NSTTTDAINFLSAL
+449 STTTDAINFLNAL
-463 KNNLTAQKDAFMN
+463 KTNLMAQKDAFMN

-488 QATYKPSVM
+488 QATYTPSVI

-517 FGKTKRFGFRTY
+517 FGKKKRFGFRSY

-578 TAGLFMGFGLG
+578 TAGLFLGFGLG

-601 KSQMNICNNTAGCSA
+601 KSQMRICNDTAGCSA

-642 VGFKLPLF
+642 VGLKLPLF
-650 TNQFYKERSVD
+650 TNQFYKERGVD
-661 ESVDVFYKRNFS
+661 GSVDVFYKRNFS

>member
-36 KPSHVF
+36 KSSHVF
-42 GNYAK
+42 GNYAEK
-47 KDSGETHHTTTSTL
+47 DKDSKLTS
-61 APKDSNPS
+61 DSP
-69 TPQQEQQQAKST
+69 TQQQAQTQAQNT
-81 ATSDSQE
+81 ASSDSKE
-88 AKTLETTAN
+88 ATTLENTAS
-97 TDQTTATTDK
+97 TDNTTATTDE

-113 DSSVKSV
+113 DTTV
-120 AENVESDN
+120 ADAAKQVETDN
-128 TTVQG
+128 TAVQN
-133 DEKTLEKAVDQVQ
+133 DEKTLKTDVAKVQ
-146 ADATSKDF
+146 ADASTKDF
-154 NETTFTT
+154 DETTFKA
-161 DQKAEQA
+161 DQQAEQT
-168 AEQNLQKAENKL
+168 AETNLQKAEEQLTNDQNAL
-180 KTDEGALD
+180 NTDLQDQTKTPTPPAKKDETSGSGDKNQHTA
-188 SALQQQQAKS
+188 SSGGTPSSSGTPAPETPPAKK
-198 TATSDSQEA
+198 D
-207 KTLETT
+207 ETT
-213 ANTDQTTATTDKA
+213 GAPS
-226 YTTSTDSSV
+226 TSGSSV
-235 KSVAENVESDN
+235 ASQL
-246 TTVQGDEKTLEKA
+246 T
-259 VDQVQADATSKD
+259 
-271 FNETTFTTD
+271 
-280 QKAEQAAEQNLQKA
+280 
-294 ENKLKTDEGALDS
+294 
-307 ALQQQQAKNTLIKDT
+307 KDT
-322 ATVKGFN
+322 TMVNSLK
-329 SVSVSAMDTTLSG
+329 SVSVSAMNTTLSG
-342 VKTMYQQ
+342 VETMSQQ
-349 TETISTLLS
+349 TATISALLS
-358 GNSGLG
+358 GNPNLG
-364 SVISNAQGLSSA
+364 SVIPNAQGLNSA

-385 TLKGYLDSS
+385 TLKGYLNSS

-408 VGALDQAIAQV
+408 VGALDKAINQV
-419 DTALADLAANVADTP
+419 DMALANLSTADTQ
-434 KTQAATLVTADNSTT
+434 KTQAVVLTAASDSAT
-449 NSTTTDAINFLSAL
+449 TTTDSINFLNAL
-463 KNNLTAQKDAFMN
+463 KNNLMAQKDAFMS

-488 QATYKPSVM
+488 QATYTPSVI

-517 FGKTKRFGFRTY
+517 FGKTKRFGFRSY

-547 IMEGASQVNNF
+547 IMESASQVNNF

-578 TAGLFMGFGLG
+578 TAGLFLGFGLG

-601 KSQMNICNNTAGCSA
+601 KSQMQICNNTAGCSA

-642 VGFKLPLF
+642 VGLKLPLF
-650 TNQFYKERSVD
+650 TNQFYKERGVD

>member
-11 VSLAASSVLL
+11 FSLVTSSVLL

-42 GNYAK
+42 GNYAEK
-47 KDSGETHHTTTSTL
+47 DKDSKL
-61 APKDSNPS
+61 
-69 TPQQEQQQAKST
+69 
-81 ATSDSQE
+81 TSDSPTQQQDQKAAQTQAQSTAQSDSKE
-88 AKTLETTAN
+88 ATTLEN
-97 TDQTTATTDK
+97 NTATTDN
-107 AYTTST
+107 TTAST
-113 DSSVKSV
+113 DETYTKSTDTTV
-120 AENVESDN
+120 AGASQKVETDN
-128 TTVQG
+128 TTVQN
-133 DEKTLEKAVDQVQ
+133 DETALKSAVEKVQ
-146 ADATSKDF
+146 ADANAKDF
-154 NETTFTT
+154 DEAKFKT
-161 DQKAEQA
+161 DQA
-168 AEQNLQKAENKL
+168 AEQTAEENL
-180 KTDEGALD
+180 KTAESQLTQDQDAL
-188 SALQQQQAKS
+188 SKALQNQTKTPTPPAKKDETSGSGDKNQHTASSGTPSS
-198 TATSDSQEA
+198 TTPPAKKDETSGTPSA
-207 KTLETT
+207 
-213 ANTDQTTATTDKA
+213 
-226 YTTSTDSSV
+226 SGSSV
-235 KSVAENVESDN
+235 ASQLTKDT
-246 TTVQGDEKTLEKA
+246 TTV
-259 VDQVQADATSKD
+259 
-271 FNETTFTTD
+271 N
-280 QKAEQAAEQNLQKA
+280 NLK
-294 ENKLKTDEGALDS
+294 
-307 ALQQQQAKNTLIKDT
+307 
-322 ATVKGFN
+322 
-329 SVSVSAMDTTLSG
+329 SVSVSGMNTTLSG
-342 VKTMYQQ
+342 VETMSQQ
-349 TETISTLLS
+349 SATIGNLL
-358 GNSGLG
+358 NSNTDLS
-364 SVISNAQGLSSA
+364 SVIPNAQGLSSA

-408 VGALDQAIAQV
+408 VGALDKAINQV
-419 DTALADLAANVADTP
+419 DMVLSDLATADTQ
-434 KTQAATLVTADNSTT
+434 KTQAVTLATTGNSTT

-463 KNNLTAQKDAFMN
+463 KSNLMAQKDAFMN

-488 QATYKPSVM
+488 QATYTPSVI

-517 FGKTKRFGFRTY
+517 FGKTKCFGFRTY

-547 IMEGASQVNNF
+547 IMEGASQVNDF

-578 TAGLFMGFGLG
+578 TAGLFLGFGLG

-601 KSQMNICNNTAGCSA
+601 KSQMQICNNTAGCSA

-650 TNQFYKERSVD
+650 TNQFYKERGVD
-661 ESVDVFYKRNFS
+661 GSVDVFYKRNFS

>member
-11 VSLAASSVLL
+11 VSLVASGVLL
-21 GSMNATDLETYAALQ
+21 GGMNATDLETYAALQ

-42 GNYAK
+42 GNYAEKDKEKEEGSK
-47 KDSGETHHTTTSTL
+47 KEVPTGFTNGSGKSNSGST
-61 APKDSNPS
+61 P
-69 TPQQEQQQAKST
+69 TPQQQAQTT
-81 ATSDSQE
+81 ATSDKTE
-88 AKTLETTAN
+88 ATTLENTAS
-97 TDQTTATTDK
+97 TDNTTATTDE

-113 DSSVKSV
+113 DTTV
-120 AENVESDN
+120 AGAAKQVETDN
-128 TTVQG
+128 TAVQN
-133 DEKTLEKAVDQVQ
+133 DEKTLKTDVAKVQ
-146 ADATSKDF
+146 ADASTKDF
-154 NETTFTT
+154 DETTFKT
-161 DQKAEQA
+161 DQQAEQTA
-168 AEQNLQKAENKL
+168 ATDLQKAE
-180 KTDEGALD
+180 KTFDTD
-188 SALQQQQAKS
+188 QS
-198 TATSDSQEA
+198 T
-207 KTLETT
+207 L
-213 ANTDQTTATTDKA
+213 NTDLQDQTKTPTPPAKKDE
-226 YTTSTDSSV
+226 TSGTPSTSGSSV
-235 KSVAENVESDN
+235 ASQL
-246 TTVQGDEKTLEKA
+246 T
-259 VDQVQADATSKD
+259 
-271 FNETTFTTD
+271 
-280 QKAEQAAEQNLQKA
+280 
-294 ENKLKTDEGALDS
+294 
-307 ALQQQQAKNTLIKDT
+307 KDT
-322 ATVKGFN
+322 TMVNNLK
-329 SVSVSAMDTTLSG
+329 SVSVSGMNTTLSG
-342 VKTMYQQ
+342 VETMSQQ
-349 TETISTLLS
+349 TATISALLS
-358 GNSGLG
+358 GNPNLG
-364 SVISNAQGLSSA
+364 SAIPNAQGLSSA

-408 VGALDQAIAQV
+408 VGALDKAINQV
-419 DTALADLAANVADTP
+419 DMALADLSATDTQ
-434 KTQAATLVTADNSTT
+434 KTQAVALAAASDSAT
-449 NSTTTDAINFLSAL
+449 TTTDAINFLNAL
-463 KNNLTAQKDAFMN
+463 KTNLMAQKDAFMN

-488 QATYKPSVM
+488 QATYTPSVI

-517 FGKTKRFGFRTY
+517 FGKTKRFGFRSY

-547 IMEGASQVNNF
+547 IMEGASQVNDF

-578 TAGLFMGFGLG
+578 TAGLFLGFGLG

-601 KSQMNICNNTAGCSA
+601 KSQMHICNNTAGCSA

-650 TNQFYKERSVD
+650 TNQFYKERGVD
-661 ESVDVFYKRNFS
+661 GSVDVFYKRNFS